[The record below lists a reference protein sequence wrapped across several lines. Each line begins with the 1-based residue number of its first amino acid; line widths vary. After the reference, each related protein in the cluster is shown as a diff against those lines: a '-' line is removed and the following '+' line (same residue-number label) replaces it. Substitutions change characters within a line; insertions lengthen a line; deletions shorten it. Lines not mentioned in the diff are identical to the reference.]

1 MNQERRMQ
9 RMRSNGQACQSG
21 NEEEV
26 LHRDPVF
33 SFFILHS
40 ALIRP

>member
-1 MNQERRMQ
+1 MQ
-9 RMRSNGQACQSG
+9 RMRSNGQARQSG
-21 NEEEV
+21 NEGEV
-26 LHRDPVF
+26 LLWDPVF